1 MFLWTPALGS
11 SLHKTVIGAT
21 PPVRFKS
28 IEASFAS
35 LQEIGLTMGSIKN
48 IGCSIVIVTFAS
60 HRFSSIIV
68 AI

>member
-1 MFLWTPALGS
+1 M
-11 SLHKTVIGAT
+11 IGAI
-21 PPVRFKS
+21 PPDKFKS

-48 IGCSIVIVTFAS
+48 MGCYIVIVTFAS